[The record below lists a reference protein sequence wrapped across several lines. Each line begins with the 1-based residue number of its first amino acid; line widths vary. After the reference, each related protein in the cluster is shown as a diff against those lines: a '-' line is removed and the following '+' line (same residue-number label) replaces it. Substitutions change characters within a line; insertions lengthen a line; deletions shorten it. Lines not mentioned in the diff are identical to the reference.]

1 MFNFDGSVSCP
12 HFQHLQLHHC
22 QVVLV
27 NLMGLLKLSKL
38 PWEVKCEFRLLLQL
52 VKRLTLGSRSG
63 KTNMNK
69 ISWRMGPL
77 WMELILY
84 PTLSLCI
91 NVRKVAIFN
100 LSYMDIFYKVFLI
113 IFTSLYQ
120 KLLSSKLIEF
130 LTILKVAE
138 TNMLLEAF
146 N

>member
-1 MFNFDGSVSCP
+1 
-12 HFQHLQLHHC
+12 
-22 QVVLV
+22 
-27 NLMGLLKLSKL
+27 
-38 PWEVKCEFRLLLQL
+38 
-52 VKRLTLGSRSG
+52 
-63 KTNMNK
+63 
-69 ISWRMGPL
+69 
-77 WMELILY
+77 MELILY

-130 LTILKVAE
+130 LTLLKVAG
-138 TNMLLEAF
+138 TKMLLEAF